1 MREILFRGRR
11 VDNGEWVEGF
21 YVNVPEH
28 YKHEMSGKSY
38 IVSINNGLFMEV
50 VPETVGEYT
59 GLTDKNGKKIFEG
72 DIVKDEGFEY
82 RLLGDNRKV
91 NRNGIAVVEY
101 GFHDVPSEDPFE
113 WGEAYGFYFNGDTLY
128 PTPARY
134 KPYCE
139 GKGKQFSFEVIG
151 NKWDNP
157 ELLEVER

>member
-1 MREILFRGRR
+1 MRKILFRGKR
-11 VDNGEWVEGF
+11 VRDGEWGEGF

-50 VPETVGEYT
+50 VPETVGQYT

-72 DIVKDEGFEY
+72 DIVKEWSAWWRTPNKIECNTFEVVCKHLGT
-82 RLLGDNRKV
+82 LLLIRKNRWGEESTTL
-91 NRNGIAVVEY
+91 NRNSTV
-101 GFHDVPSEDPFE
+101 
-113 WGEAYGFYFNGDTLY
+113 
-128 PTPARY
+128 
-134 KPYCE
+134 
-139 GKGKQFSFEVIG
+139 EVIG